1 MRTISYIVIFGIIGV
16 FAGYLLFGKG
26 IDIMTLLK
34 VPQSGLGRVGQ
45 RVMGYEQIRQNI
57 LIAGGVGALVGLV
70 LSLAGRR
77 PRR

>member
-1 MRTISYIVIFGIIGV
+1 MKTLSYIVIFGIIGL

-26 IDIMTLLK
+26 TEIMTLLQPPK
-34 VPQSGLGRVGQ
+34 GLLGSGWDKLTGNHA
-45 RVMGYEQIRQNI
+45 IRQNI

-70 LSLAGRR
+70 LSMAGRR